1 MNKEEN
7 MSVKVG
13 LIGVGTVGSGVVEIL
28 ESKKALLLKTTGID
42 IEVSMLC
49 ARTQA
54 TLDKFPKIKS
64 TTDPLELINSNN
76 VDIIVELAG
85 GYDAPRKWLTQAIA
99 AGKHVVTANKA
110 LVAKYG
116 TELLPLASQN
126 NLHFL
131 YEAAVG
137 GGIPIIKSINES
149 MQANTIKSLSC
160 IINGTCNY
168 ILSEMS
174 EKGSEFDDVLKDAQ
188 ELGYAEA
195 DPTFD
200 VEGIDASHKLA
211 ILASLASFKFVDF
224 EKFAVKGIRGISK
237 QDIQWASKNNY
248 CIKHLG
254 SMQQDSEGLDISV
267 EPCLLPSTHLL
278 ANVNGALNAV
288 YLETDRLGPA
298 LFTGAGA
305 GQFPTASAVVSDI
318 LTAAHAIGQN
328 ANALPMDWYNHENP
342 AKLNDAKL
350 AKSEFYIRLLVEDK
364 PGVLAKITKDLSDE
378 NISLA
383 TIEQTLDEEKKQATI
398 VVTTHL
404 CKKGELETA
413 LSVMESEKV
422 IIDAS
427 TIKIMA

>member
-1 MNKEEN
+1 

-28 ESKKALLLKTTGID
+28 ESRRELLSKTTGVD

-49 ARTQA
+49 ARTQS
-54 TLDKFPKIKS
+54 TLDKFPHIKS
-64 TTDPLELINSNN
+64 TTNPQELIDSKD
-76 VDIIVELAG
+76 VDIVVELAG
-85 GYDAPRKWLTQAIA
+85 GYDAPREWLTQAIT

-116 TELLPLASQN
+116 TELLPLASSN

-131 YEAAVG
+131 FEAAVG
-137 GGIPIIKSINES
+137 GGIPIIKSITES
-149 MQANTIKSLSC
+149 MQANTINSLSC

-174 EKGSEFDDVLKDAQ
+174 EKGSEFDAVLKEAQ
-188 ELGYAEA
+188 DLGYAEA

-237 QDIQWASKNNY
+237 QDIQWAAKNNF

-254 SMQQDSEGLDISV
+254 SMSQDHDGLDVSV
-267 EPCLLPSTHLL
+267 EACLLPSTHLL

-288 YLETDRLGPA
+288 YIETDRLGPA

-318 LTAAHAIGQN
+318 FTAAHAIGQD
-328 ANALPMDWYNHENP
+328 ANALPMDWYNVENP
-342 AKLNDAKL
+342 AQLKDTNLTE
-350 AKSEFYIRLLVEDK
+350 SEFYIRLLVEDK
-364 PGVLAKITKDLSDE
+364 PGVLAKITKDLSNE

-383 TIEQTLDEEKKQATI
+383 TIQQTLDEDKNQATI
-398 VVTTHL
+398 IVTTHL
-404 CKKGELETA
+404 CKKGELEAA
-413 LSVMESEKV
+413 LAMMDSENI